1 MSRSQAYQDRIVTK
15 HLNLPLNETD
25 IADLRIGE
33 RVLLTGVLFTAR
45 DSAHQRM
52 LELIREAKD
61 LPIDLTNSAIF
72 YCGPS
77 PARPGKI
84 CGAVGPTTSSRMDK
98 ASLILLDKGLKVMI
112 GKGERSVEVTQ
123 KIKAQGAVYFTA
135 LGGVAALLSKCIVSC
150 ETFTWDDLG
159 TEAIHRMAVRD
170 FPVYVAIK

>member
-1 MSRSQAYQDRIVTK
+1 MTTK
-15 HLNLPLNETD
+15 LCLPLTKVSISN
-25 IADLRIGE
+25 LKIGE
-33 RVLLTGVLFTAR
+33 RVLISGVLYTAR
-45 DSAHQRM
+45 DAAHQRL
-52 LELIREAKD
+52 LELISEGKELPFD
-61 LPIDLTNSAIF
+61 LRDAAIF

-159 TEAIHRMAVRD
+159 TEAIHRMEVRD

>member
-1 MSRSQAYQDRIVTK
+1 MTTK
-15 HLNLPLNETD
+15 LCLPLTKVSISN
-25 IADLRIGE
+25 LKIGE
-33 RVLLTGVLFTAR
+33 RVLISGVLYTAR
-45 DSAHQRM
+45 DAAHQR
-52 LELIREAKD
+52 LLGLISEGKELPFD
-61 LPIDLTNSAIF
+61 LRDAAIF

-112 GKGERSVEVTQ
+112 GKGGRSEAINAA
-123 KIKAQGAVYFTA
+123 IKEHGAVYFTA